1 MAENR
6 NRTARRFLR
15 TGNGP
20 TAAAP
25 ADTESFVLPPRSSAT
40 HRESLRNSALSS
52 TLVPASSPALLPPPS
67 VPASPVPSA
76 IARSGCSS
84 PTSVGHA
91 LIRCQRALLHLRRAL
106 PQVNQDLAFRSSR
119 SQWDPLVMRRKR
131 QHTVFALR
139 FAVHRNPLAARADLH
154 FLHHFPYPHFL
165 ACILPGHRIP
175 AALPVHIRI
184 PRHFAQLAIHMR
196 IRRLSRQ
203 RLQAEL
209 LDIPAHHH
217 LLMRC
222 SVHALV
228 RYTPNPLAHLR
239 IQIAQAVG
247 FAPLQ
252 ATQEVPPHILH
263 TRFHFP
269 FRLCPVRPAQS
280 RREPP
285 VPREVHKHWVPD
297 DLASLVRPQPH
308 RLHAVVEN
316 LFRHAADLLERRFV
330 QPQQR
335 AQLLVQRCFR
345 HHPAAVTQREG
356 EAVQLLLLPGH
367 LQRAQMSPIH
377 LRLLARSRLE
387 APHRHDSCRAA
398 LRPQPV
404 RQNRVTASIVTLAQ
418 FTQQHSRVPHSGA
431 QPLFQ
436 IRLERIELARR
447 C

>member
-6 NRTARRFLR
+6 NRTARKFSRR
-15 TGNGP
+15 EKAP
-20 TAAAP
+20 TAVAP
-25 ADTESFVLPPRSSAT
+25 ADNDSFVLPPRSSAT
-40 HRESLRNSALSS
+40 HRESPRSLALSS
-52 TLVPASSPALLPPPS
+52 TLVPASSLVALPPPL
-67 VPASPVPSA
+67 VPVSPTPSA
-76 IARSGCSS
+76 TARSGCSS
-84 PTSVGHA
+84 PTSVGHK
-91 LIRCQRALLHLRRAL
+91 LVRCQRALLYFWRAL

-119 SQWDPLVMRRKR
+119 SQRDPLVMRRKC
-131 QHTVFALR
+131 QHAVFPLR
-139 FAVHRNPLAARADLH
+139 FAVHRDPLAARADIH
-154 FLHHFPYPHFL
+154 FPRNFLHPHVL
-165 ACILPGHRIP
+165 AGILPGHRIP

-184 PRHFAQLAIHMR
+184 PRHFAQFAIHVR

-209 LDIPAHHH
+209 LDIPTHHQ

-228 RYTPNPLAHLR
+228 RYTPNPLAQLR
-239 IQIAQAVG
+239 IQIAQAVW

-252 ATQEVPPHILH
+252 ATQKVPPHILH

-316 LFRHAADLLERRFV
+316 LFRPAADLLERRFV

-387 APHRHDSCRAA
+387 APHRHASCRAA